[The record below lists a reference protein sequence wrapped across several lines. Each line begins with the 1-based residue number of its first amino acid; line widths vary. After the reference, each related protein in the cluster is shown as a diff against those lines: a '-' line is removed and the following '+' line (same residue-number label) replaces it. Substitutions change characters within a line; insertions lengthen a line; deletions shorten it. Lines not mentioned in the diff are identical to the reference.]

1 MYDVSKKYNFQMKTT
16 FMWTIN
22 NFSMYMMVL
31 GWSILEKLVYS
42 YCMENNKTF
51 TLMNGG
57 NTLFL
62 LPLEVL
68 AKSSLIQK
76 KQKGLLER

>member
-1 MYDVSKKYNFQMKTT
+1 
-16 FMWTIN
+16 
-22 NFSMYMMVL
+22 
-31 GWSILEKLVYS
+31 
-42 YCMENNKTF
+42 MENNKTF

-76 KQKGLLER
+76 KKQKRLLER

>member
-1 MYDVSKKYNFQMKTT
+1 
-16 FMWTIN
+16 
-22 NFSMYMMVL
+22 
-31 GWSILEKLVYS
+31 
-42 YCMENNKTF
+42 MENNKTF

-76 KQKGLLER
+76 KNKKDFLKGKAKKDVAPPVLLDEELYNVIS

>member
-1 MYDVSKKYNFQMKTT
+1 
-16 FMWTIN
+16 
-22 NFSMYMMVL
+22 
-31 GWSILEKLVYS
+31 
-42 YCMENNKTF
+42 
-51 TLMNGG
+51 MNGG

-76 KQKGLLER
+76 KNKKDFLKGKAKKDVAPPVLLDEELYNVIS